1 MEQGEQ
7 RNQGNMGIKWNRGT
21 GEQEEQWKEQEEG
34 LRVRRCMGNRVLFY
48 GPIC

>member
-7 RNQGNMGIKWNRGT
+7 RNQGNKGINGT
-21 GEQEEQWKEQEEG
+21 GEQEGQWKEQEEG
-34 LRVRRCMGNRVLFY
+34 LRMRRCIGNRVLFY